1 MNYAIENE
9 YYPYAD
15 EVAAEE
21 AFVIHVDE
29 SNEPIRIW
37 DMTIDFS
44 RALYKMDR
52 SAYNEAFNNWLDS
65 EMKERQMSVFK
76 VHHLASDHIE
86 YWYAEDEDEAMELA
100 EVDGIENVTI
110 TELDA

>member
-1 MNYAIENE
+1 MNYAIQNE

-15 EVAAEE
+15 EDSAED
-21 AFVIHVDE
+21 AFRSYVDGC
-29 SNEPIRIW
+29 NDPIKLW

-44 RALYKMDR
+44 RALLEIDEM
-52 SAYNEAFNNWLDS
+52 AYLEAFHNWLDS

-76 VHHLASDHIE
+76 VHYLATDHIE
-86 YWYAEDEDEAMELA
+86 YWYAEDEDEAIELA
-100 EVDGIENVTI
+100 EVDGIENVQI